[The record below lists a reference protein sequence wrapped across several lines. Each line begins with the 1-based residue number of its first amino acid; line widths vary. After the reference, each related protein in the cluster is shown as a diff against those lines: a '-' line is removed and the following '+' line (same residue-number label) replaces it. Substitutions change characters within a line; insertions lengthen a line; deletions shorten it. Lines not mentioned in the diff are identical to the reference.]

1 MTDNNRTELSRRRFL
16 RVAAAGGGAL
26 IGLGLT
32 GTTPAAASSG
42 KLPQKAVQYQPIPKN
57 GNRCSDCALWQ
68 LRGEGRMH
76 NRGIILSTSA
86 LLAPLI
92 AAAALTNNQPA
103 SAVPAFAEQTGQ
115 PC

>member
-32 GTTPAAASSG
+32 GTTPASASSG

-68 LRGEGRMH
+68 LPAACKAVEGP
-76 NRGIILSTSA
+76 IS
-86 LLAPLI
+86 
-92 AAAALTNNQPA
+92 PA
-103 SAVPAFAEQTGQ
+103 GWCSLYTKKK
-115 PC
+115 